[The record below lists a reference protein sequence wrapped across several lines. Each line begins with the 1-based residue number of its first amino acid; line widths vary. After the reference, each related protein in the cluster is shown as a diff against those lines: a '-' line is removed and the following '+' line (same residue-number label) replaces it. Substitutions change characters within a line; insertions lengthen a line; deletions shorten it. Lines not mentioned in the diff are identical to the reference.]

1 VGRTEARWRT
11 SLTRREALAS
21 LAALVAGSPL
31 LAAQRDPRPLS
42 DHRRIPGFAE
52 MESAFDFEPV
62 FRGNVPQSVFDYTA
76 HGADSEWTIQ
86 RNRDAFAWVDIVAR
100 SPIDLARVDT
110 RTQILGL
117 SLDYPIFVSPT
128 AAQVALHPDGEVG
141 MHVGATAAK
150 TPMIIS
156 NAASQPVDKIVAGAA
171 GPTWFQFYP
180 RPNLDEGRGVLE
192 RAQAAGCLAIVVTVD
207 QQATFY
213 ERTQHLR
220 NLGGAPRTP
229 ARPPADGPKNPYRVP
244 DRRLWYEW
252 RYFDQIRP
260 LIKVPMLIK
269 GVLTAEDARLSVERG
284 LDGIIVSNHGGRS
297 LDYGPS
303 TLEVL
308 PEIAGAVG
316 GRVPLLIDSGFR
328 RGADALKALALG
340 ADAVCFGRAT
350 RWALGAFGA
359 PGAQRVLE
367 MLQAELVAAMAASGR
382 ASLAELDGTAVKARF
397 S

>member
-1 VGRTEARWRT
+1 MGPVERRWRT

-31 LAAQRDPRPLS
+31 LAAQRDPRPLR
-42 DHRRIPGFAE
+42 DHQRVPGFAE
-52 MESAFDFEPV
+52 MASVFDFEPV
-62 FRGNVPQSVFDYTA
+62 FFANVPRFVYDYTA

-86 RNRDAFAWVDIVAR
+86 RNRDAFDWVDIIAR
-100 SPIDLARVDT
+100 SPVEPARVNT
-110 RTQILGL
+110 RTTVLGL
-117 SLDYPIFVSPT
+117 DLDFPIFVAPS
-128 AAQVALHPDGEVG
+128 AGQVALHPEGEVG
-141 MHVGATAAK
+141 MHVGATAAR

-156 NAASQPVDKIVAGAA
+156 NVSSQPVEKIVPAAA

-180 RPNLDEGRGVLE
+180 RPSLDESRKVLE
-192 RAQAAGCLAIVVTVD
+192 QAQTAGCLAVVVTVD

-213 ERTQHLR
+213 ERTQRLR
-220 NLGGAPRTP
+220 NVGGAPRTP
-229 ARPPADGPKNPYRVP
+229 PPRPSGMKNAYRVP

-252 RYFDQIRP
+252 SYFDRIRP
-260 LIKVPMLIK
+260 FVTVPMLIK
-269 GVLTAEDARLSVERG
+269 GVLTAEDARISVERG

-303 TLEVL
+303 TIEVL
-308 PEIAGAVG
+308 PEIVAAVG
-316 GRVPLLIDSGFR
+316 GRVPVLVDSGFR
-328 RGADALKALALG
+328 RGSDVLKALALG

-350 RWALGAFGA
+350 RWALGAFGT
-359 PGAQRVLE
+359 PGVQRVLE

-382 ASLAELDGTAVKARF
+382 ASLADLDASAVRARL

>member
-1 VGRTEARWRT
+1 VGPLERRWRV

-21 LAALVAGSPL
+21 LATLVAGSPL
-31 LAAQRDPRPLS
+31 LAAQRDPRPLKN
-42 DHRRIPGFAE
+42 HQRVPGFAE
-52 MESAFDFEPV
+52 MESVFDFEPV
-62 FRGNVPQSVFDYTA
+62 FFANVPRFVYDYTA

-86 RNRDAFAWVDIVAR
+86 RNRDAFDWVDIVAR
-100 SPIDLARVDT
+100 PPIDRARVTT
-110 RTQILGL
+110 RTRLLGL
-117 SLDYPIFVSPT
+117 NLDYPIFIAPS
-128 AAQVALHPDGEVG
+128 AGQVALHPDGESG
-141 MHVGATAAK
+141 MHVAATAAK

-156 NAASQPVDKIVAGAA
+156 NVSSHPVEKIVAAAA

-180 RPNLDEGRGVLE
+180 RESLDESRKVLE
-192 RAQAAGCLAIVVTVD
+192 QAQAAGCLAVVVTVD

-213 ERTQHLR
+213 ERTQRLR
-220 NLGGAPRTP
+220 NVGGAPREAP
-229 ARPPADGPKNPYRVP
+229 PRPSGMKNPYRVP

-252 RYFDQIRP
+252 SYLDKIRP
-260 LIKVPMLIK
+260 FIRVPMLIK
-269 GVLTAEDARLSVERG
+269 GVVTAEDAQLSVERG

-308 PEIAGAVG
+308 PEIVAVVN
-316 GRVPLLIDSGFR
+316 GRIPLLIDSGFR
-328 RGADALKALALG
+328 RGTDVLKALALG

-350 RWALGAFGA
+350 RWALGAFGT
-359 PGAQRVLE
+359 PGVQRVLE

-382 ASLAELDGTAVKARF
+382 ASLDDLDGSTVRARF

>member
-1 VGRTEARWRT
+1 VGPVERRWQK

-31 LAAQRDPRPLS
+31 VAAQRDPRPLK
-42 DHRRIPGFAE
+42 DHRRVPGFAE
-52 MESAFDFEPV
+52 MQSVFDFEPV
-62 FRGNVPQSVFDYTA
+62 FFANVPQSVYHYTA

-86 RNRDAFAWVDIVAR
+86 RNRDAFDWVDIVSR
-100 SPIDLARVDT
+100 PPVDPARVSAET
-110 RTQILGL
+110 SILGL
-117 SLDYPIFVSPT
+117 TLDYPIFIAPS

-141 MHVGATAAK
+141 MHQGATAAK

-156 NAASQPVDKIVAGAA
+156 NSASQPVEKIVAGAS

-180 RPNLDEGRGVLE
+180 RQSLEESRKLLDQV
-192 RAQAAGCLAIVVTVD
+192 QSIGCLAIVVTVD

-213 ERTQHLR
+213 ERTQRLR

-229 ARPPADGPKNPYRVP
+229 PPRPSGMKNPYRVP

-252 RYFDQIRP
+252 PYFDRIRP
-260 LIKVPMLIK
+260 LVKVPMLIK
-269 GVLTAEDARLSVERG
+269 GVLTAEDARLSIEHG

-308 PEIAGAVG
+308 PEIAAAVG
-316 GRVPLLIDSGFR
+316 GRVPILIDSGFR
-328 RGADALKALALG
+328 RGTDVLKALALG
-340 ADAVCFGRAT
+340 ADAVCFGRAA
-350 RWALGAFGA
+350 RWGFGAFGP

-382 ASLAELDGTAVKARF
+382 TSLADLDESAVRARF

>member
-1 VGRTEARWRT
+1 MGPVERRWRA

-31 LAAQRDPRPLS
+31 LAAQRDPRPLR
-42 DHRRIPGFAE
+42 DHQRVPGFAE
-52 MESAFDFEPV
+52 MTSVFDFEPV
-62 FRGNVPQSVFDYTA
+62 FFANVPRFVYDYTA

-86 RNRDAFAWVDIVAR
+86 RNRDAFDWVDIVAR
-100 SPIDLARVDT
+100 PPVEPTRVDT
-110 RTQILGL
+110 RTSILGL
-117 SLDYPIFVSPT
+117 TLDFPIFIAPS
-128 AAQVALHPDGEVG
+128 AGQVALHPDGEVG
-141 MHVGATAAK
+141 MHQGATAAR

-156 NAASQPVDKIVAGAA
+156 NVSSQPVEKIVPAAA

-180 RPNLDEGRGVLE
+180 RENLAESRKVLE
-192 RAQAAGCLAIVVTVD
+192 QAQTAGCLAVVVTVD

-213 ERTQHLR
+213 ERTQRLR
-220 NLGGAPRTP
+220 NVGGTPRTSAPRP
-229 ARPPADGPKNPYRVP
+229 SGMKNAYRVP

-252 RYFDQIRP
+252 SYFDRIRP
-260 LIKVPMLIK
+260 FIKVPMLIK

-308 PEIAGAVG
+308 PEIVAAVG
-316 GRVPLLIDSGFR
+316 GKIPVLVDSGFR
-328 RGADALKALALG
+328 RGADVLKAVALG

-350 RWALGAFGA
+350 RWALGAFGT
-359 PGAQRVLE
+359 PGVQRVLE

-382 ASLAELDGTAVKARF
+382 ASLTDLDGSAVRARF

>member
-1 VGRTEARWRT
+1 VGPVERRWRA

-31 LAAQRDPRPLS
+31 LAAQRDPRPLR
-42 DHRRIPGFAE
+42 DHQRVPGFAE
-52 MESAFDFEPV
+52 MASVFDFEPV
-62 FRGNVPQSVFDYTA
+62 FFANVPRFVYDYTA

-86 RNRDAFAWVDIVAR
+86 RNRDAFDWVDIVSR
-100 SPIDLARVDT
+100 PPVDSARVNT
-110 RTQILGL
+110 TTSVLGL
-117 SLDYPIFVSPT
+117 TLDFPILVAPS
-128 AAQVALHPDGEVG
+128 AGQVALHPDGEIG
-141 MHVGATAAK
+141 MHQGATAAR

-156 NAASQPVDKIVAGAA
+156 NVSSQPVEKIVPAAA

-180 RPNLDEGRGVLE
+180 RENLAESRKVLE
-192 RAQAAGCLAIVVTVD
+192 QAQTAGCLAIVVTVD

-213 ERTQHLR
+213 ERTQRLR
-220 NLGGAPRTP
+220 NVGGTPRTP
-229 ARPPADGPKNPYRVP
+229 VPRPSGMKNPYRVP
-244 DRRLWYEW
+244 DRRLWYDW
-252 RYFDQIRP
+252 SYFDRIRP
-260 LIKVPMLIK
+260 FIKVPMLIK

-303 TLEVL
+303 TIEVL
-308 PEIAGAVG
+308 PEIVAAVG
-316 GRVPLLIDSGFR
+316 GRIPVLVDSGFR
-328 RGADALKALALG
+328 RGADVLKALALG

-350 RWALGAFGA
+350 RWALGAFGT
-359 PGAQRVLE
+359 PGVQRVLE

-382 ASLAELDGTAVKARF
+382 ASLADLDESAVRARF

>member
-1 VGRTEARWRT
+1 VGPVERRWRA

-21 LAALVAGSPL
+21 LAMLVAGSPL
-31 LAAQRDPRPLS
+31 LGAQRDPRPLS
-42 DHRRIPGFAE
+42 DHRRVPGFGE
-52 MESAFDFEPV
+52 MESVFDFEPV
-62 FRGNVPQSVFDYTA
+62 FFANVPRFVYDYTA

-86 RNRDAFAWVDIVAR
+86 RNRDAFDWVDIVAR
-100 SPIDLARVDT
+100 PPVELSRVNT
-110 RTQILGL
+110 RTSVLGL
-117 SLDYPIFVSPT
+117 ALDYPIFIAPS

-156 NAASQPVDKIVAGAA
+156 NVSSQPVEKIVPAAA

-180 RPNLDEGRGVLE
+180 RQSVEESRKVLE
-192 RAQAAGCLAIVVTVD
+192 QAQAAGCLAVVVTVD

-213 ERTQHLR
+213 ERTQRLR
-220 NLGGAPRTP
+220 NVGGAPRTP
-229 ARPPADGPKNPYRVP
+229 PARPSGMKNPYRVP

-252 RYFDQIRP
+252 PYLDQIRSFV
-260 LIKVPMLIK
+260 KVPMLIK

-308 PEIAGAVG
+308 PEIAAAVG

-328 RGADALKALALG
+328 RGADVLKALALG
-340 ADAVCFGRAT
+340 ADAVCFGRAA
-350 RWALGAFGA
+350 RWALGAFGT
-359 PGAQRVLE
+359 PGVQRVLE
-367 MLQAELVAAMAASGR
+367 MVQAELVAAMAASGR
-382 ASLAELDGTAVKARF
+382 TSLADLDETAVRARF
-397 S
+397 V

>member
-1 VGRTEARWRT
+1 MR

-21 LAALVAGSPL
+21 LATLVAGSPL
-31 LAAQRDPRPLS
+31 LAAQRDPRPLG
-42 DHRRIPGFAE
+42 DHRRVPGFAE
-52 MESAFDFEPV
+52 MESVFDFEPV
-62 FRGNVPQSVFDYTA
+62 FFANVPQFVYHYTA
-76 HGADSEWTIQ
+76 HGADSEWNLQ
-86 RNRDAFAWVDIVAR
+86 RNRDAFDWVDIVAR
-100 SPIDLARVDT
+100 QPVEPARVNT
-110 RTQILGL
+110 RTSLLGL
-117 SLDYPIFVSPT
+117 TLDYPILIAPS

-141 MHVGATAAK
+141 MHVAATAAR

-156 NAASQPVDKIVAGAA
+156 NAASQPVEKIVAGAT

-180 RPNLDEGRGVLE
+180 RQSLDESRKVLE
-192 RAQAAGCLAIVVTVD
+192 QAQSAGCLGIVVTVD

-213 ERTQHLR
+213 ERTQRLR
-220 NLGGAPRTP
+220 NVGGAPRTP
-229 ARPPADGPKNPYRVP
+229 PQRPSGMKNPYRVP

-252 RYFDQIRP
+252 PYFDRIRP
-260 LIKVPMLIK
+260 MIKVPMLIK
-269 GVLTAEDARLSVERG
+269 GVLTAEDARLSIEHG

-308 PEIAGAVG
+308 PEIVAAVG

-328 RGADALKALALG
+328 RGTDVFKALALG

-350 RWALGAFGA
+350 RWGLGAFGA
-359 PGAQRVLE
+359 PGAERVLE

-382 ASLAELDGTAVKARF
+382 AALADLDETAVRARF